1 MKRVSEN
8 EKKREQNIAR
18 AAGGSHH
25 QERKMEIE
33 KTLAT
38 TKISTASMGKFDKR
52 LDGEKKIRGVKR
64 KVRLGTDKLPF
75 LFFFFEKN
83 KILLLLQFEPTELSV
98 EQEKNASLSLLAKM
112 DSDHRKMGK
121 EPRADET
128 ELSIRKAVR
137 FASRGKAGQALRREV
152 GGKVSKRGRGGRSR

>member
-1 MKRVSEN
+1 M
-8 EKKREQNIAR
+8 
-18 AAGGSHH
+18 
-25 QERKMEIE
+25 
-33 KTLAT
+33 
-38 TKISTASMGKFDKR
+38 
-52 LDGEKKIRGVKR
+52 
-64 KVRLGTDKLPF
+64 
-75 LFFFFEKN
+75 
-83 KILLLLQFEPTELSV
+83 LQFEPTELSV

-128 ELSIRKAVR
+128 ELNIRKAVR